1 MLPDFA
7 ELKEKLEALA
17 KRRLRQYVRRRDPV
31 IREIRHMYIH
41 EGTGSRYRTMD
52 GTEDRMELKPS
63 VAELR
68 ATPDEILDWS
78 LEDVLKRIDGLGEQM
93 LAQIVPAM
101 FGKVK
106 EATNRTGNVVDAG
119 GQPFSFEVFI
129 AGIEKV
135 WIDFDDETGEPH
147 LPTIVVPPGVA
158 ERLRTI
164 LPEWEKNEDYKRRFS
179 EVIET
184 KRQAWNDRES
194 RRKLVD

>member
-1 MLPDFA
+1 MLPDFV
-7 ELKEKLEALA
+7 ELKERLEALA
-17 KRRLRQYVRRRDPV
+17 KRRLRQYVHERDPV
-31 IREIRHMYIH
+31 MREIRHMYIH
-41 EGTGSRYRTMD
+41 EGRGSRYRTMD

-63 VAELR
+63 VAELC
-68 ATPDEILDWS
+68 ATPDEILGWS
-78 LEDVLKRIDGLGEQM
+78 LEEVLKRIDGLGEQM
-93 LAQIVPAM
+93 LSQIVPAM

-106 EATNRTGNVVDAG
+106 EVTDRTGNLVNAG

-135 WIDFDDETGEPH
+135 WIDFDDETGEPK
-147 LPTIVVPPGVA
+147 LPTIVVPPEIA

-164 LPEWEKNEDYKRRFS
+164 LPEWEQNEDYKRRLA

-194 RRKLVD
+194 RRKLVE